1 MSIDIH
7 ISPSKVAVNGKGID
21 ALISQSSMQTK
32 NGKRDIFLGTTSLG
46 IAMKLKELNV
56 ENASHSSCMEFATEY
71 GWAND
76 DDALVL
82 WNKAWDKYLTLL
94 NSKDA
99 LEQFNEIQSTI
110 TSEVK

>member
-71 GWAND
+71 GWSND

-82 WNKAWDKYLTLL
+82 WDKAWDKYLTLL